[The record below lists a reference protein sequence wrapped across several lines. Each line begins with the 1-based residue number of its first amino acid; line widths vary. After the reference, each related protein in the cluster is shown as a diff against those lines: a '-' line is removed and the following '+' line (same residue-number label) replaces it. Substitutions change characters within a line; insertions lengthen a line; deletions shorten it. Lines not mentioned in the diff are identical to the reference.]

1 MGVHLEE
8 REITYAVVRI
18 SLESLTRA
26 HSSLEDVVNNSDKL
40 FTGLVGAL

>member
-18 SLESLTRA
+18 SLRALPELTQAWKR
-26 HSSLEDVVNNSDKL
+26 LVNKSDKL

>member
-18 SLESLTRA
+18 SLRALPELTQARKMI
-26 HSSLEDVVNNSDKL
+26 VNKSNKL
-40 FTGLVGAL
+40 FTYLVEAL